1 MTAKQRATKAGGVLG
16 LLLSS
21 RVFGNRPVTL
31 CGYSLGSLVIFEALK
46 FLSTLHP
53 SETANLIQ
61 DVFLFGTPAPTDDA
75 TWSALRRVVCGRLVN
90 GFAKE
95 DYILAVLSRVS
106 DASWG
111 VAGLEA
117 VQVKGV
123 ENVECEG
130 VDGHLRWRE
139 LIGKC
144 LKDSGALGI
153 MDKDVGTQLV
163 KIAGL
168 NGEGTGEIRRRGR
181 SEEGDEHSPRADSSD
196 AVR

>member
-1 MTAKQRATKAGGVLG
+1 MDAKQRATKAGGVLG

-46 FLSTLHP
+46 YLSTLHP

-61 DVFLFGTPAPTDDA
+61 DVFLFGTPAPTDDT

-90 GFAKE
+90 GFSKE

-123 ENVECEG
+123 ENVECD

-139 LIGKC
+139 LTGKC
-144 LKDSGALGI
+144 LKDCGAPGVVDEDVDEQLRGISETSGS
-153 MDKDVGTQLV
+153 DV
-163 KIAGL
+163 
-168 NGEGTGEIRRRGR
+168 
-181 SEEGDEHSPRADSSD
+181 
-196 AVR
+196 AVM